1 MPYSEKYAQTF
12 LNYTLGQSREAF
24 YPPNNIYLALFTNDP
39 EADGGVCTEL
49 TVPGYERL
57 MIVRWANE
65 TKTVWNGETGQME
78 TKTGLQLQEYP
89 SYFGAAEGRTIQNN
103 RQINWAKAT
112 QDWPTIKGF
121 GLFTKATN
129 EGLETPEEP
138 FFYGKLD
145 NPITVPKDAV
155 ALFDPGSLKI
165 TFPTSDQ

>member
-1 MPYSEKYAQTF
+1 MPYSETYAQRF
-12 LNYTLGQSREAF
+12 LNYTLGQSMTPF
-24 YPPNNIYLALFTNDP
+24 YPPTNIYLALFTNDP
-39 EADGGVCTEL
+39 EADGGVFTEL

-57 MIVRWANE
+57 LIVRWVTEPYTNSKGEVE
-65 TKTVWNGETGQME
+65 TRSV
-78 TKTGLQLQEYP
+78 LQEYP
-89 SYFGAAEGRTIQNN
+89 SYFGQAEGRTIQNN

-165 TFPTSDQ
+165 TFPVSDT